1 MKLTAAEQKSLK
13 PHLDRTIDAIEEIL
27 TAGLTTAN
35 DATTQTFAVTFQE
48 ASRMKLLRL
57 GSTLRSTH
65 EEVSRHVRDDERFS
79 QSRLMFFLNRSWLLC
94 KGIDQAIIDGDDQHL
109 EKLLWT
115 APAKKVKS
123 LAVVCLGVVKKIA
136 AGTFCAFDF
145 RLRSLADGRPLSWS
159 TVFPMKAG
167 VEIPA
172 EGYLHIPQKQ
182 KFTANSFLEGQVIH
196 ISEAMVTE
204 SEGASS
210 RLQMTDDAEVKLG
223 DTVADWQPFLSWDV
237 DNAVDRIRNHEISP
251 FDVEV
256 ELQEEVIF
264 DDYSIGKAESDGG
277 RDRTVF
283 PLRFRDAEFDVIVS
297 SGIEG
302 ESTVA
307 GLKPQIRRKTP
318 APMFGLM
325 HYAGCRLVVQPLT
338 LFDDGKPNY
347 ITISD
352 KSVDRKALLSALK
365 FT

>member
-1 MKLTAAEQKSLK
+1 MKLTAAEQKKLK
-13 PHLDRTIDAIEEIL
+13 PHLDRTVDAIEEIL

-35 DATTQTFAVTFQE
+35 DATTQTFSVTFQE

-65 EEVSRHVRDDERFS
+65 EEVSRYVRDDERFS

-94 KGIDQAIIDGDDQHL
+94 KGIDQAILDGDDRHL

-136 AGTFCAFDF
+136 GGTFCAFDF
-145 RLRSLADGRPLSWS
+145 RLRSIDDGRPLSWS

-172 EGYLHIPQKQ
+172 EGYLHLPQKQ
-182 KFTANSFLEGQVIH
+182 KFTANTFLEGQVVH
-196 ISEAMVTE
+196 ISEALATE
-204 SEGASS
+204 
-210 RLQMTDDAEVKLG
+210 TDGGSARIQLTEDAEVKLG
-223 DTVADWQPFLSWDV
+223 DTVANWHQFLSWDV
-237 DNAVDRIRNHEISP
+237 ENAVERIRNHEISP

-256 ELQEEVIF
+256 ELQEEVVF
-264 DDYSIGKAESDGG
+264 DEYCLGKAESDAAK
-277 RDRTVF
+277 DRTVF
-283 PLRFRDAEFDVIVS
+283 PLRFRNAEFDVIAS

-302 ESTVA
+302 ESTIA
-307 GLKPQIRRKTP
+307 GLKPQVRKKTP
-318 APMFGLM
+318 SPMFGLM
-325 HYAGCRLVVQPLT
+325 HYASCRLVVQPLT
-338 LFDDGKPNY
+338 LFADDKPNY